1 MLHCAI
7 RSKHPARLPSQQQEN
22 NLYNFGLRSKEGRRR
37 SDVSK
42 TELLQLGVLLEQEW
56 CSSCK
61 NYTESTC
68 KAGENAVQLR
78 QVLPR

>member
-1 MLHCAI
+1 M
-7 RSKHPARLPSQQQEN
+7 
-22 NLYNFGLRSKEGRRR
+22 
-37 SDVSK
+37 SK

-78 QVLPR
+78 QVLPC